1 MPNWMVNW
9 HGANLPSTMVA
20 GGSGSTAMSTGVT
33 NALSTKASVGHTH
46 PQSAITNLEST
57 LTAIASSLAG
67 LAAQVS
73 TKAAGSHTHT
83 QADVTDLISTLAA
96 LSVSIAGRESSNANI
111 QAHIA
116 SAHAPSNAQANAD
129 ITKAEIEAKLTG
141 ELTSHSH
148 AGGPGGGPTLV
159 KTAAGVTIASTFS
172 DITGL
177 SFAVSSASV
186 YYFEF
191 FVTWNVTVSTNGVK
205 FAVTGPASPTR
216 VNYQID
222 ISTGV
227 AGSLVRSAR
236 VYDTCVAIAAAG
248 SSLSMPAW
256 IGGTL
261 ITGGNG
267 GTLMARA
274 APRVTTTNVMVS
286 SGCVGVLYGPF

>member
-1 MPNWMVNW
+1 
-9 HGANLPSTMVA
+9 
-20 GGSGSTAMSTGVT
+20 
-33 NALSTKASVGHTH
+33 
-46 PQSAITNLEST
+46 
-57 LTAIASSLAG
+57 
-67 LAAQVS
+67 
-73 TKAAGSHTHT
+73 
-83 QADVTDLISTLAA
+83 LAA